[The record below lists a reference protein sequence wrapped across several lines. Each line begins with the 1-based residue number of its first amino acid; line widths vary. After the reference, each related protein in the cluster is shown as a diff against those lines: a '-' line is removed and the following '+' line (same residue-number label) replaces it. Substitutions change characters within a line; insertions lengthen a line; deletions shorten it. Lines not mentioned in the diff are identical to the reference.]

1 MARAKSCLR
10 LVRKPLQ
17 GRGIVVTRPA
27 GQAERLVAL
36 VSAAGGR
43 PIAFPAIEI
52 ERLPERPLPPLEEL
66 DLVVFVSPTAVD
78 CAFERIRDADIAL
91 AAVGS
96 GTRRALQ
103 ALGARRVLAPEDGAD
118 SEALLALPELHDVA
132 GKRVL
137 IVRGEGGRERLAET
151 LVARGARTEYLE
163 CYRRVLPHGDMAPL
177 LAAWDRGE
185 VDAVTVS
192 SAASLD
198 NLITLFGI
206 PRLAAKPVFV
216 NHARVAERGR
226 EAGIPELIVAGPGDE
241 DTAEAL
247 VAYFASRRM
256 EDSQE
261 EKQKEQAPEHPLP
274 RRSRTSWLLLCAILL
289 AAALATVFWLDARQR
304 IDATQQE
311 LARRLR
317 DIEADAREAR
327 SVARQSE
334 EAQRETR
341 TKLAQLEARLAESQ
355 SQQLALEAL
364 YQELSR
370 NRDEWQLAEI
380 EQVLAIAS
388 QQLQLAGNVRAA
400 LLALQLAEQRLA
412 RADRPQF
419 VPIRRALARDIDRL
433 KTLPTLDLAGMTMR
447 IDSLA
452 AQVDK
457 LPLAFDERAEPG
469 PPAKDT
475 AAAESRGFW
484 SRLSSEVWNELRQL
498 VVVRQVG
505 NAEPPLLP
513 PSQAY
518 FVRENLRLRLLN
530 ARLSLLARDEAGYRE
545 DLRVA
550 QRWIQRYFDPR
561 SKQTAD
567 ALNQLKQLSSTTVS
581 FELPTINES
590 LEAVRGYKSRRER
603 QPG

>member
-1 MARAKSCLR
+1 LEPR
-10 LVRKPLQ
+10 LLQ

-27 GQAERLVAL
+27 GQAERLASL
-36 VSAAGGR
+36 LAAAGAR
-43 PIAFPAIEI
+43 PILFPAIEI
-52 ERLPERPLPPLEEL
+52 EKLPERPLPRLEEL
-66 DLVVFVSPTAVD
+66 DLVVFVSPTAVQ
-78 CAFERIRDADIAL
+78 CAFERIRGANIPL
-91 AAVGS
+91 AAVGG
-96 GTRRALQ
+96 GTRRALE
-103 ALGARRVLAPEDGAD
+103 ALGARRVLAPGTGAD
-118 SEALLALPELHDVA
+118 TEALLKLPELHDVA
-132 GKRVL
+132 GQRIL
-137 IVRGEGGRERLAET
+137 IVRGEGGRELLGDT
-151 LVARGARTEYLE
+151 LLARGARIEYLE
-163 CYRRVLPHGDMAPL
+163 CYRRLLPLADTAPL
-177 LAAWDRGE
+177 VEAWDRGE
-185 VDAVTVS
+185 VDALTVS
-192 SAASLD
+192 SSAALD
-198 NLITLFGI
+198 NLLTLLGA
-206 PRLAAKPVFV
+206 PRLAGKPLFV
-216 NHARVAERGR
+216 NHARVAQHAR
-226 EAGIPELIVAGPGDE
+226 ETGIAEVIVAGPGDE
-241 DTAEAL
+241 EMAEGL

-261 EKQKEQAPEHPLP
+261 KERQEQAPEHPRP
-274 RRSRTSWLLLCAILL
+274 RRSRTSWLLLCAIVL

-311 LARRLR
+311 VARRLR

-327 SVARQSE
+327 SIARQSE

-341 TKLAQLEARLAESQ
+341 TKLAQLEGRLAESQ

-380 EQVLAIAS
+380 EQILAIAS

-433 KTLPTLDLAGMTMR
+433 KALPTLDLPGMSMR
-447 IDSLA
+447 IDRLA
-452 AQVDK
+452 SQVDA
-457 LPLAFDERAEPG
+457 LPLAFDERAEAS
-469 PPAKDT
+469 PPAKAP
-475 AAAESRGFW
+475 AAAETRGFW
-484 SRLSSEVWNELRQL
+484 PRLSLEVWNELRQL

-545 DLRVA
+545 DLRTA

-561 SKQTAD
+561 SKQTAE

-581 FELPTINES
+581 FELPTITES

-603 QPG
+603 HPG

>member
-1 MARAKSCLR
+1 M
-10 LVRKPLQ
+10 
-17 GRGIVVTRPA
+17 
-27 GQAERLVAL
+27 
-36 VSAAGGR
+36 
-43 PIAFPAIEI
+43 
-52 ERLPERPLPPLEEL
+52 
-66 DLVVFVSPTAVD
+66 
-78 CAFERIRDADIAL
+78 
-91 AAVGS
+91 
-96 GTRRALQ
+96 
-103 ALGARRVLAPEDGAD
+103 
-118 SEALLALPELHDVA
+118 
-132 GKRVL
+132 
-137 IVRGEGGRERLAET
+137 
-151 LVARGARTEYLE
+151 
-163 CYRRVLPHGDMAPL
+163 LPHADMAPL
-177 LAAWDRGE
+177 IAAWERGE
-185 VDAVTVS
+185 IDAVTVS

-198 NLITLFGI
+198 NLITRLGV
-206 PRLAAKPVFV
+206 PRLAARPIFV
-216 NHARVAERGR
+216 NHARVAERAR
-226 EAGIPELIVAGPGDE
+226 EVGIPEPIVAGPGDE
-241 DTAEAL
+241 ETADAL
-247 VAYFASRRM
+247 VAYFGSRAM
-256 EDSQE
+256 GTSPQDSQE
-261 EKQKEQAPEHPLP
+261 SKQPEEQPPEYPRP
-274 RRSRTSWLLLCAILL
+274 RRRTSWLLLCAVLL
-289 AAALATVFWLDARQR
+289 SAALATVFWLDARQR

-334 EAQRETR
+334 DAQRDTR
-341 TKLAQLEARLAESQ
+341 ARLVQLETRLAESQ
-355 SQQLALEAL
+355 SQQLALESL

-433 KTLPTLDLAGMTMR
+433 KTLPTLDLAGMSMR
-447 IDSLA
+447 IDQLA
-452 AQVDK
+452 AKVDT
-457 LPLAFDERAEPG
+457 LPLAFDERAESN
-469 PPAKDT
+469 PPAKE
-475 AAAESRGFW
+475 AAAADERGFW
-484 SRLSSEVWNELRQL
+484 SRLSAEVWNELRQL

-530 ARLSLLARDEAGYRE
+530 ARLSLIARDEAGYRE
-545 DLRVA
+545 DLRTA

-581 FELPTINES
+581 FELPSITES

>member
-1 MARAKSCLR
+1 LAS
-10 LVRKPLQ
+10 KPLQ

-43 PIAFPAIEI
+43 AIVFPAIEI
-52 ERLPERPLPPLEEL
+52 ERLPERPLPRLEEL

-78 CAFERIRDADIAL
+78 CAFERIRHADIAL

-118 SEALLALPELHDVA
+118 SEALLALPELHEVA
-132 GKRVL
+132 GQRIL
-137 IVRGEGGRERLAET
+137 IVRGEGGRELLAET

-177 LAAWDRGE
+177 MAAWDRGQ

-192 SAASLD
+192 SSASLD
-198 NLITLFGI
+198 NLITLLGV
-206 PRLAAKPVFV
+206 PRLAAKPIFV

-226 EAGIPELIVAGPGDE
+226 EAGIPELIVAGPSDE
-241 DTAEAL
+241 ETAEAL
-247 VAYFASRRM
+247 VAYFASRAM
-256 EDSQE
+256 GNSQEDSQE
-261 EKQKEQAPEHPLP
+261 DKRQEQVPEDPGRP
-274 RRSRTSWLLLCAILL
+274 RSRTSWLLFCAIIL

-334 EAQRETR
+334 EAQREARTR
-341 TKLAQLEARLAESQ
+341 LAQLEGRLAESQ

-412 RADRPQF
+412 RSDRPQF

-433 KTLPTLDLAGMTMR
+433 KSLPTLDLAGMTLR

-469 PPAKDT
+469 PPAKGT
-475 AAAESRGFW
+475 LAAAERGFW
-484 SRLSSEVWNELRQL
+484 SRLSTEVWNELRQL
-498 VVVRQVG
+498 IVVRQVG
-505 NAEPPLLP
+505 SAEPPLLP

-545 DLRVA
+545 DLRMA

-567 ALNQLKQLSSTTVS
+567 ALNQLKQLSSSTVS
-581 FELPTINES
+581 FELPSISGS

-603 QPG
+603 SPG